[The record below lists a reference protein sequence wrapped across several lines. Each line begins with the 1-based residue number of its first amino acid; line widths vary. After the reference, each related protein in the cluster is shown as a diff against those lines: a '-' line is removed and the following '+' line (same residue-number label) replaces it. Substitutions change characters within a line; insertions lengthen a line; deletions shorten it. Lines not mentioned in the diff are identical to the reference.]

1 MLPVPVLLLVAAV
14 LGPAT
19 LLAAGLPLPLVL
31 VQEQVRV
38 LAPVLLLV
46 RAAEA
51 APPQSRAGQ
60 AGCPGRPSTAL
71 LLVLVQLLA
80 RALLV
85 PELPQVLVLP
95 LVPAPVLLAWA
106 LVLRPVP

>member
-1 MLPVPVLLLVAAV
+1 MLPVPVLLLVLLLVAAV

-19 LLAAGLPLPLVL
+19 LLAAVLPLPLVLVLVL
-31 VQEQVRV
+31 VQEQVR
-38 LAPVLLLV
+38 VLLLV

-71 LLVLVQLLA
+71 LLALVQLLA

-85 PELPQVLVLP
+85 PELPQV
-95 LVPAPVLLAWA
+95 PAQVLLAWA
-106 LVLRPVP
+106 LVPRPVP